1 MLPETLVAQAFD
13 LRTERLRY
21 LDARDWPW
29 LEALLALYRAHVGA
43 RRVELDEAL
52 AAFVA
57 PRARAERAPL
67 AILVLDRLV
76 VTRVRT
82 RVDPRTIRA
91 LLFAARPAGESR
103 GEAVARVAGEL
114 GLEAHEVESWLF
126 ADTARERRVEPLP
139 EDLGPSELA
148 VRVNTALVQ
157 GFVGRAERVRI
168 RAASGLRDVVRHAK
182 LVGLMCTVTR
192 SADGASVLDV
202 SGPLSL
208 FRSTRIYAAALASIV
223 PRVAWC
229 QGYSIEAHGHLS
241 ASHLELRV
249 LEGDPIR
256 PSKRPTP
263 YDSKVESRFARDF
276 ARSSKDF
283 DLHREPEPIEVAG
296 QLIFPDFALVHRFD
310 PSRRFLL
317 EIVGFY
323 TPTYVTRKLELLRAA
338 GLERLVLC
346 IDESLGVGLEALP
359 THARVVRYR
368 RRVPVREVLAAVGE
382 GGLEST

>member
-1 MLPETLVAQAFD
+1 MVAQAVD
-13 LRTERLRY
+13 LRTGRLRY

-29 LEALLALYRAHVGA
+29 LEALLGLYRAHEGA
-43 RRVELDEAL
+43 RRIELDEAL
-52 AAFVA
+52 AAFLA
-57 PRARAERAPL
+57 PRARTERAPL
-67 AILVLDRLV
+67 AIAVLDRLV

-82 RVDPRTIRA
+82 RVDPRSIRA

-103 GEAVARVAGEL
+103 EGTVARVAAALEL
-114 GLEAHEVESWLF
+114 SPEEVESWLF
-126 ADTARERRVEPLP
+126 ADTERERRIEPLP
-139 EDLGPSELA
+139 PDLGPSELA

-168 RAASGLRDVVRHAK
+168 RATSGLRDVVRHTK
-182 LVGLMCTVTR
+182 LVGLMCTVTSPPGG
-192 SADGASVLDV
+192 SAVLDV

-208 FRSTRIYAAALASIV
+208 FRSTRLYAGALASIV

-229 QGYSIEAHGHLS
+229 DGYSLEAHGNLC

-256 PSKRPTP
+256 PSKRPEP

-276 ARSSKDF
+276 ARAAKDF

-296 QLIFPDFALVHRFD
+296 QLIFPDFALVHRYD

-338 GLERLVLC
+338 ALERLVVC
-346 IDESLGVGLEALP
+346 IDESLGVGLESLP
-359 THARVVRYR
+359 PHARIVRYR

-382 GGLEST
+382 GSADALGGM